1 MNGEQLDVRLT
12 EINSGIKA
20 VNGKL
25 DSHIRHQREILSL
38 KFKPIEIHLEESP
51 GFRDK
56 IVKVCESLRIN
67 WVLTLLLIS
76 GAVGGFYWVLRTKI

>member
-1 MNGEQLDVRLT
+1 MNGDQLDVRLT

-25 DSHIRHQREILSL
+25 DSHIKHQREILKL
-38 KFKPIEIHLEESP
+38 RFKPIDTHLEESP

-56 IVKVCESLRIN
+56 IVKMCESLRIN
-67 WVLTLLLIS
+67 WVFTLLLIS
-76 GAVGGFYWVLRTKI
+76 GAVGGFFWFLKG